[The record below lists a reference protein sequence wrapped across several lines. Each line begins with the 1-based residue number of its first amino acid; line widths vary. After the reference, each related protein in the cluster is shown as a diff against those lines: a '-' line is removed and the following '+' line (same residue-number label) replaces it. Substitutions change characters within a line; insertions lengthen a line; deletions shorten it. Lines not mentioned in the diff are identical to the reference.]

1 MSTTAGTSDKPNAT
15 GRAGSAGFEETP
27 DSASYAIDFM
37 TIAHTVKQALEI
49 RLALPER
56 WWVDST
62 TAKLRGHLA
71 LLIHGEIWDVEIPQ
85 SPELRERARELLSD
99 DAQPSKTTPPGF
111 AYEHMRA
118 LALATRTTA
127 AVYQLRQVGHSRKPE
142 ALECNE

>member
-1 MSTTAGTSDKPNAT
+1 
-15 GRAGSAGFEETP
+15 
-27 DSASYAIDFM
+27 M

-71 LLIHGEIWDVEIPQ
+71 LLIYGEIWDVETPQ
-85 SPELRERARELLSD
+85 SRELREKARELLSD

-118 LALATRTTA
+118 LALATHTTA
-127 AVYQLRQVGHSRKPE
+127 AVYQLRQVRHGRNPG
-142 ALECNE
+142 ALERDE

>member
-1 MSTTAGTSDKPNAT
+1 
-15 GRAGSAGFEETP
+15 
-27 DSASYAIDFM
+27 M

-71 LLIHGEIWDVEIPQ
+71 LLIHSEIWDVETPQ
-85 SPELRERARELLSD
+85 SRELHKTARQLLSD
-99 DAQPSKTTPPGF
+99 EAQPSKTTPPGF

-127 AVYQLRQVGHSRKPE
+127 AVYQLRQVRHGRKPG
-142 ALECNE
+142 ALERDE